1 MSTVSVF
8 LIDKYCRTLHIEM
21 IPTLPTE
28 NDQLYRILIRPLHIT
43 TCVLQFVFSY
53 IKYYVHDINCSNLTM
68 RKQTAK
74 AKPTRTPL
82 GSISELQQHSTHRLL
97 RMSKMLLR
105 HSSLSHPSI
114 VLHSTV
120 KRLISACPCRF
131 PQKHLMT
138 RRSQKDVL

>member
-1 MSTVSVF
+1 MVYEMVIEYVTELPIEIILTLLTEHFQSSAAS
-8 LIDKYCRTLHIEM
+8 LQIHCNKRCR
-21 IPTLPTE
+21 
-28 NDQLYRILIRPLHIT
+28 
-43 TCVLQFVFSY
+43 LQFFSY

-82 GSISELQQHSTHRLL
+82 GSISELRQHSTRRLL

-114 VLHSTV
+114 VHRSSV

-131 PQKHLMT
+131 SQKHLMT
-138 RRSQKDVL
+138 RRSQKDVP